1 MAADSPVQA
10 GGWWLVGRPFHFKFF
25 FFFCPA
31 RPIVCTRG
39 LHRLASFP
47 NLKKPFPDIPDID
60 VCVCRRRHDYRIVH
74 IQAGP
79 HLERLCPS
87 NNFKYTYIQIY
98 REHVCIITLERRWAL
113 WKRAIVLAGS
123 AFF

>member
-1 MAADSPVQA
+1 M
-10 GGWWLVGRPFHFKFF
+10 
-25 FFFCPA
+25 C
-31 RPIVCTRG
+31 
-39 LHRLASFP
+39 
-47 NLKKPFPDIPDID
+47 

-79 HLERLCPS
+79 HLERLCTF
-87 NNFKYTYIQIY
+87 NNFKYTYTYIY
-98 REHVCIITLERRWAL
+98 RERVLERVCIITLERRWAL